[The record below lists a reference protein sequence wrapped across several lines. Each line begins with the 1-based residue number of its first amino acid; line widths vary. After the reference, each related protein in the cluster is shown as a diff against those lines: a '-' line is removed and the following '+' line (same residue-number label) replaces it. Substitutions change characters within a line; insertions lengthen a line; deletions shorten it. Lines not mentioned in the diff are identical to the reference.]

1 MRIRPSSS
9 RVGPR
14 RHGIMLIDCLV
25 YISLVTVI
33 LGIGTLAFFKCWD
46 ANNALRRNADDI
58 VRALH
63 AGEQWRAD
71 IRRATGPIQRDR
83 TGDTERLRIPAA
95 QGEIVYSLSHGEL
108 RRQAASGPGT
118 ALLSGVV
125 QSQMSPDPRK
135 HVTAWRW
142 DLELSRTRRATV
154 VRPLFTFE
162 AVPVHPASP

>member
-1 MRIRPSSS
+1 MRLRSTRSQ
-9 RVGPR
+9 VGSG
-14 RHGIMLIDCLV
+14 RHGIMLVDCLV

-46 ANNALRRNADDI
+46 ANNALRRNADDL

-71 IRRATGPIQRDR
+71 IRLATGPIRQDQ
-83 TGDTERLRIPAA
+83 TGDMERLRIPVAH
-95 QGEIVYSLSHGEL
+95 GEIVYSISQGEL
-108 RRQAASGPGT
+108 RRHALSGPDT
-118 ALLSGVV
+118 LLLSDVV
-125 QSQMSPDPRK
+125 QSRMRPDPRQ

-142 DLELSRTRRATV
+142 DVELSRTRRATV

-162 AVPVHPASP
+162 AVPVHLATP